1 MGSEAVVVNA
11 SPLIAL
17 LGIGQ
22 EGLLPALFG
31 EGYVPRAVLAE
42 VRSGR
47 AKDPNADRLD
57 SLHWLRAVD
66 AVAIPESV
74 QGWGLGRG
82 ESEVLALAAQ
92 AQGARAI
99 LDDLAARRCAR
110 FLGVPVIGT
119 GKVLVLAKQRG
130 QIRSVRKQIDRLVAA
145 DFHLS
150 ERLISYLLTAAGESS
165 APGAESS

>member
-17 LGIGQ
+17 MGIGQ

-31 EGYVPRAVLAE
+31 DVSVPRAVLAE
-42 VRSGR
+42 VGAGG

-57 SLHWLRAVD
+57 SLSWLRAVE

-92 AQGARAI
+92 APGARAI

-130 QIRSVRKQIDRLVAA
+130 LIRSVRDQIDRLVAA
-145 DFHLS
+145 DFRLS
-150 ERLISYLLTAAGESS
+150 ERLIVRLLTAVGETE
-165 APGAESS
+165 APGTASS